1 MKKFIAIL
9 IFFSVLG
16 AQEKIEKKFLVNA
29 STIKKGYIA
38 EYVYSYGR
46 ITSDKEA
53 LVYPTMPGKLI
64 KYLVR
69 EGERVKKDQVIALLD
84 RDIPGVKTE
93 PLKVKSPIDG
103 IVTVEYGKIGQMMV
117 QNMPVAMVVG
127 DKRWVEF
134 GVSAE
139 DFRKIKVGQRAF
151 VKEGENRYQGRVVKR
166 SFGIDPMTGTGKVYI
181 EVPKANLL
189 PGATVEVEVA
199 VRENKNALYI
209 PVDALVEREGK
220 VYVFKYKE
228 GKAHMVEVE
237 TGIEG
242 KGLVEVKG
250 NLVPGDTVITLGA
263 EGLYEGADVEIK
275 GEVK

>member
-117 QNMPVAMVVG
+117 QSMPVAMIVG

>member
-53 LVYPTMPGKLI
+53 LIYPTMPGKLI

-117 QNMPVAMVVG
+117 QSMPVAMIVG

-139 DFRKIKVGQRAF
+139 DVRKIKVGQKAF

-166 SFGIDPMTGTGKVYI
+166 SFGIDPMTGTGKVYV
-181 EVPKANLL
+181 EVPETDLL

-199 VRENKNALYI
+199 VKENRNALYV
-209 PVDALVEREGK
+209 PVDALVERKGK

-250 NLVPGDTVITLGA
+250 NLMPGDTVITLGA

>member
-16 AQEKIEKKFLVNA
+16 AQENIEKKFLVNA
-29 STIKKGYIA
+29 STVKKGYIA

-46 ITSDKEA
+46 ITSNKEA

-64 KYLVR
+64 KYLVK

-117 QNMPVAMVVG
+117 QSMPVAMVVG
-127 DKRWVEF
+127 DKRWIES
-134 GVSAE
+134 GIAAE
-139 DFRKIKVGQRAF
+139 DIRKIKVGQRAF
-151 VKEGENRYQGRVVKR
+151 VKEDKIRYQGRVVRK

-189 PGATVEVEVA
+189 PGATVGVEVA

-209 PVDALVEREGK
+209 PVNALVEREGK
-220 VYVFKYKE
+220 VFVFKYRD
-228 GKAHMVEVE
+228 GKAHMVEVK

-242 KGLVEVKG
+242 KGFVEVEG
-250 NLVPGDTVITLGA
+250 DLMPGDTVITLGA

>member
-16 AQEKIEKKFLVNA
+16 AQEKMEKKFLVNA

-117 QNMPVAMVVG
+117 QSMPVAMIVG

>member
-16 AQEKIEKKFLVNA
+16 AQEKMEKKFLVNA

-117 QNMPVAMVVG
+117 QSMPVAMIVG

-189 PGATVEVEVA
+189 PGATVKVEVA

-220 VYVFKYKE
+220 VYVFKYKG

-250 NLVPGDTVITLGA
+250 NLMPGDTVITLGA

>member
-16 AQEKIEKKFLVNA
+16 AQEKMEKKFLVNA

-117 QNMPVAMVVG
+117 QSMPVAMIVG

-189 PGATVEVEVA
+189 PGATVKVEVA